1 MSCAAICIANTH
13 VLGVSFTEEK
23 EHTNGESGIKN
34 LELKGKKW
42 RQQDVSYNKSSSRVQ
57 TVVGL

>member
-1 MSCAAICIANTH
+1 MHYNTD

-34 LELKGKKW
+34 LELKGRKW
-42 RQQDVSYNKSSSRVQ
+42 RQQDVSYNKSSARVQ